1 MRTEFNT
8 AGENS
13 MTKVNDQA
21 TQRRRQWVTPTVT
34 MVGKVREVLQAGGGK
49 LSLTAD
55 DSGDAPF
62 KPKGQG

>member
-1 MRTEFNT
+1 
-8 AGENS
+8 

-21 TQRRRQWVTPTVT
+21 TQRRRQWVTPTVKT
-34 MVGKVREVLQAGGGK
+34 VGTVRQMLQAGGGK

>member
-1 MRTEFNT
+1 
-8 AGENS
+8 

-55 DSGDAPF
+55 DMGDAPF
-62 KPKGQG
+62 KPKGIG